1 MAADTADLRSRAGE
15 AAAASASQGNA
26 AAAANTLRLTAAL
39 QALSTCS
46 SLHSEPELQEILG
59 NASFSSEAS
68 SLRAQDGTPLHL
80 SLLWGVSYA

>member
-1 MAADTADLRSRAGE
+1 MAVDTADLRSRVRE
-15 AAAASASQGNA
+15 AAAASVSRGNAGGPPREGPGHRGPEPA

-59 NASFSSEAS
+59 NASFSSEI
-68 SLRAQDGTPLHL
+68 
-80 SLLWGVSYA
+80 